1 MICAISGTTPKDPV
15 ISPNSGSVF
24 DRKLVEAYIAE
35 HGTDPISGDALSV
48 DSLISIK
55 TSKTPVPRTPA
66 QASIPALLQSFQN
79 EWDALVLEALTL
91 RQELL
96 KTRQDLST
104 ALYYHDAA
112 VRVVAKLTKERD
124 DAAAEL
130 HTLTQ
135 HEL

>member
-1 MICAISGTTPKDPV
+1 MICAISGTTPQDPV

-24 DRKLVEAYIAE
+24 DRKLIEGYIAE

-55 TSKTPVPRTPA
+55 TSITPAPRTPA

-79 EWDALVLEALTL
+79 EWDALVLETLTL

-124 DAAAEL
+124 DAVAEL
-130 HTLTQ
+130 QTLTQ
-135 HEL
+135 REL

>member
-1 MICAISGTTPKDPV
+1 MICAISGTIPQDPV

-24 DRKLVEAYIAE
+24 DRNLIEAYIAE
-35 HGTDPISGDALSV
+35 HGTDPISGDALSIDNLV
-48 DSLISIK
+48 SIQ
-55 TSKTPVPRTPA
+55 TSKTLAPRTPA
-66 QASIPALLQSFQN
+66 QSSIPTLLQSFQN
-79 EWDALVLEALTL
+79 EWDALVLETLTL

-124 DAAAEL
+124 DALQEL
-130 HTLTQ
+130 EKLTQ
-135 HEL
+135 